1 MTIENPSDAHSQ
13 YILSLADNVLILG
26 QRLGEWCGHGPV
38 LEQDIAMTNIALDL
52 IGQARMYYQ
61 YVAELHASEGRQE
74 DDYPYFRDSWDFLN
88 NQLVEQPNGHW
99 GQTIM
104 RQFLFDSWHFYFL
117 QQLQQSADQRLS
129 EIATKSIKEV
139 AYHLRFSSEWVIRLG
154 DGTST
159 SHQKMQEALDELWR
173 FGEDVWDQP
182 EYETAMITEN
192 IAPHPE
198 KYRQE
203 VHNKRVEISER
214 ANLSIPHPTVM
225 MKGGKRGIHT
235 EHLGYI
241 LTELQHV
248 QRSYP
253 GLTW

>member
-1 MTIENPSDAHSQ
+1 MTIENPSDPHSQ
-13 YILSLADNVLILG
+13 FILSLADNVLILG

-61 YVAELHASEGRQE
+61 YVADLHASEGRQE

-99 GQTIM
+99 GHTIL

-117 QQLQQSADQRLS
+117 KQLQQSSDERLA
-129 EIATKSIKEV
+129 EIASKSIKEV

-154 DGTST
+154 DGTDE
-159 SHQKMQEALDELWR
+159 SHQKMEEAMDDLWR
-173 FGEDVWDQP
+173 FAEDVWDQP
-182 EYETAMITEN
+182 DYETAMISSG
-192 IAPHPE
+192 IAPNPE
-198 KYRQE
+198 LYRHE
-203 VHNKRVEISER
+203 VENKRVEILER
-214 ANLSIPHPTVM
+214 AGLSVPSSTVM
-225 MKGGKRGIHT
+225 MKGGKRGQHT

-241 LTELQHV
+241 LTELQYV
-248 QRSYP
+248 QRTYP